1 MEAVF
6 DLSLEKPSLMSLI
19 LSEVDLQYYNKQ
31 NVLLSC
37 SSDGCSRI
45 SYCSCDCNDGS
56 GTW

>member
-1 MEAVF
+1 MEAVSNF
-6 DLSLEKPSLMSLI
+6 EKPSLMSMI
-19 LSEVDLQYYNKQ
+19 LTEVDLQYYNKQ

>member
-1 MEAVF
+1 MEAVV
-6 DLSLEKPSLMSLI
+6 DVGLEQELQNLI
-19 LSEVDLQYYNKQ
+19 LSEVDLQYHKKQ